1 MRATSEHT
9 LRGQAELAASAATA
23 RVAAL
28 EAEAA
33 SLRTANHE
41 LFRAKSFAEEQRDS
55 AAGWVSEG
63 GWGTAFGCCSS
74 LAGGGIGKLPTAPMQ
89 ACLVECLLFA
99 NLLQGPSSLV
109 PQHGDGAGGAAGAAG
124 AGAGRRSWAPGGAGQ
139 HAGRPGRQPAA
150 GGLSHGT
157 LGLID

>member
-41 LFRAKSFAEEQRDS
+41 LFRAKSFAE
-55 AAGWVSEG
+55 
-63 GWGTAFGCCSS
+63 
-74 LAGGGIGKLPTAPMQ
+74 
-89 ACLVECLLFA
+89 
-99 NLLQGPSSLV
+99 
-109 PQHGDGAGGAAGAAG
+109 
-124 AGAGRRSWAPGGAGQ
+124 
-139 HAGRPGRQPAA
+139 
-150 GGLSHGT
+150 
-157 LGLID
+157 